1 MDSHSLRGQ
10 LSLLIVMAATVILL
24 AVGAAIIVLW
34 PNLLLAGIIIG
45 CCSVL
50 VALVGIGRILDR
62 RWVLWFAVPAFA
74 LAGLGSIML
83 AEDLG
88 ISRVGELTEVV
99 VVDHTS
105 EVKTVHDSTDPG
117 GRKVYTHEYT
127 LQHTDGSPIE
137 EPMIYRGKDGFEEF
151 DTGDTISVLIGADG
165 NAPIEPAESI
175 DFSADIAILVVGV
188 LLSAGVYLMCALLL
202 LFGNRRYRE
211 DRWGAA
217 PWMMD

>member
-175 DFSADIAILVVGV
+175 DFAADIAILVVGV

-202 LFGNRRYRE
+202 LFGNRRYRDE
-211 DRWGAA
+211 RWGAA

>member
-175 DFSADIAILVVGV
+175 DFADDIAILVVGV